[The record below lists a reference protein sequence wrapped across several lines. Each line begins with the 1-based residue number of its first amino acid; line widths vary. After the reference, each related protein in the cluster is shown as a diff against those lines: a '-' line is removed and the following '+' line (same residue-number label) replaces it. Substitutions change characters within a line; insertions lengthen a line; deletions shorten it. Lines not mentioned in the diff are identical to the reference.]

1 LIRASSILGLART
14 RRRAAVRGFTL
25 IEMMVVVV
33 LVAILAAIAVPG
45 VVERLRQRRVSEAAQ
60 KIAALYRGARI
71 RALGRGSAVLVRWKD
86 GRFTV
91 FEAVEGATAGPGCEL
106 NPSSNCLLADW
117 ANDGSDRRHEVGSF
131 RFSDRAEYTDAD
143 VSVTVNGPD
152 GSSSATLDVC
162 FSPGGQTFSRTN
174 LTGSFVRLNGVVGA
188 AVTRAADLSVAHLT
202 HRVAVLPNGMA
213 AVSAKLEGP

>member
-1 LIRASSILGLART
+1 
-14 RRRAAVRGFTL
+14 VRGFTL
-25 IEMMVVVV
+25 IELMVVVV
-33 LVAILAAIAVPG
+33 LVSILAAIAVPG

-60 KIAALYRGARI
+60 KIAGLYRGARI

-91 FEAVEGATAGPGCEL
+91 YEAVQGATAVGANCAL
-106 NPSSNCLLADW
+106 IPSSSCLRADW
-117 ANDGSDRRHEVGSF
+117 ANDGSDMRHEVGSF
-131 RFSDRAEYTDAD
+131 RFADRGEYTDAD
-143 VSVTVNGPD
+143 VSVTVNGTD
-152 GSSSATLDVC
+152 GSSSTTLDVC
-162 FSPGGQTFSRTN
+162 FSPAGQTFSRTN
-174 LTGSFVRLNGVVGA
+174 LTGSFTPLNGVVGA